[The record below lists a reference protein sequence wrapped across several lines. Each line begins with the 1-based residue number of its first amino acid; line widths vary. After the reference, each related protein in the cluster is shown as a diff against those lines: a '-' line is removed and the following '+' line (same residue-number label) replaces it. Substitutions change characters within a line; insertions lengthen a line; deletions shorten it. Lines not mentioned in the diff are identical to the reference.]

1 MKNVVQLFS
10 KCSNIFEICWNFL
23 QHFPLIFLLHIL
35 LLMACGAPT
44 PMPTAQP
51 TGHRQ
56 VTRVTPQADLDA
68 VQMAAAR
75 FTGSRREEH
84 EVRVRGIQWLWLV
97 AQISNVASFNTILF
111 QKILGQRIGVWVDAA
126 QYRLRLLSPGFFFF
140 WEGTQFY
147 DVILWGNVGT
157 ENNLN
162 EFVMFDERFCIF
174 FRLFDASGIELS
186 SKVFLHDS
194 KLFCKF

>member
-1 MKNVVQLFS
+1 
-10 KCSNIFEICWNFL
+10 
-23 QHFPLIFLLHIL
+23 
-35 LLMACGAPT
+35 MACGAPT

-140 WEGTQFY
+140 
-147 DVILWGNVGT
+147 
-157 ENNLN
+157 
-162 EFVMFDERFCIF
+162 
-174 FRLFDASGIELS
+174 
-186 SKVFLHDS
+186 
-194 KLFCKF
+194 